1 MSLQEKKLK
10 EIFKP
15 EIIEFLKN
23 NKDQITP
30 ELLEEIRS
38 FGNPG
43 KHLALEILD
52 FPKDS
57 EQYYLDSFG
66 NRISFLGNRRIKKQF
81 TKLDLSPIHITE
93 LEKCAENIHYYKDN
107 YVKIKTKS
115 GVDFPEVR
123 EYQNGFIS
131 LLNSDEESIVGLM
144 GRQSSKSISTS
155 IYCSHC
161 IVFNK
166 EKNIGIV
173 ANKGKL
179 AAEFLSNIKNIFI
192 ELPIW
197 MQVGVKAWNK
207 SFVEFET
214 EVRVLT
220 DVPSAD
226 SFRGFSVH
234 IAIIDETAFIRPSV
248 FEEFIDAFLP
258 SQAALAWKKNI
269 ILSTP
274 KGMNHFYEIVKGA
287 SPKYEEPGSGIKEK
301 GTSGYVLFKVD
312 WRDVP
317 RYDKNGNII
326 KPEDFM
332 NSIIKKH
339 GMLYWKQNFECIAGD
354 SKITI
359 LDTKNKIIRK
369 IDIAKLN
376 EIVYKNSINTR
387 YKILTKNGF
396 ENFKN
401 VIYKGKLESL
411 HIFTES
417 SEIKCS
423 LNHRFVV
430 ENKEITAKD
439 LTVSEYLEV
448 NNKLE
453 KVTKIIKIG
462 EIDVY
467 DILDSTSH
475 TFIANNINNHN
486 CSFLGSSHT
495 LISSEKLK
503 EFTSKEPLEI
513 RDGKLKIYEY
523 PEKGHQYICAV
534 DPAKDGQDA
543 FAVQIIDIT
552 GFKFKQV
559 ASAQLQI
566 DYLLMPEYINDWC
579 QYYNLPYL
587 IIENN
592 EGAGQSIAD
601 QMKNDYEYE
610 NLHHDIDTGS
620 KKKKKY
626 PGFRTSSKSR
636 KLILQ
641 TMKLFIENN
650 NLEINDKETIKEF
663 FTFILLNN
671 KYQADENC
679 HDDMIMS
686 LALIFAP
693 FCNAKNFDDMKDL
706 IKNLYSEEVEG
717 TETDKSSFTEYLNIG
732 SFDDGTNID
741 EEYMPKSTWN
751 GYNMEPDGF
760 Y

>member
-1 MSLQEKKLK
+1 MIKNLNFSVLTKTGFQKFDGIK
-10 EIFKP
+10 ESIRINNIKFTFKDFST
-15 EIIEFLKN
+15 IIV
-23 NKDQITP
+23 TP
-30 ELLEEIRS
+30 EHRFFVGKNKSGQIYRKAKNINI
-38 FGNPG
+38 GN
-43 KHLALEILD
+43 KILN
-52 FPKDS
+52 K
-57 EQYYLDSFG
+57 
-66 NRISFLGNRRIKKQF
+66 IVIKKENDVVCSNKF
-81 TKLDLSPIHITE
+81 YDLI
-93 LEKCAENIHYYKDN
+93 N
-107 YVKIKTKS
+107 
-115 GVDFPEVR
+115 
-123 EYQNGFIS
+123 
-131 LLNSDEESIVGLM
+131 
-144 GRQSSKSISTS
+144 
-155 IYCSHC
+155 
-161 IVFNK
+161 
-166 EKNIGIV
+166 V
-173 ANKGKL
+173 ANGNNYIT
-179 AAEFLSNIKNIFI
+179 S
-192 ELPIW
+192 
-197 MQVGVKAWNK
+197 
-207 SFVEFET
+207 
-214 EVRVLT
+214 
-220 DVPSAD
+220 
-226 SFRGFSVH
+226 GFTSH
-234 IAIIDETAFIRPSV
+234 NCAFIRPSV

-287 SPKYEEPGSGIKEK
+287 SPKHEEPGSGIKEK
-301 GTSGYVLFKVD
+301 GTTGYSLFKVD

-339 GMLYWKQNFECIAGD
+339 GVLYWKQNFE
-354 SKITI
+354 
-359 LDTKNKIIRK
+359 
-369 IDIAKLN
+369 
-376 EIVYKNSINTR
+376 
-387 YKILTKNGF
+387 
-396 ENFKN
+396 
-401 VIYKGKLESL
+401 
-411 HIFTES
+411 
-417 SEIKCS
+417 
-423 LNHRFVV
+423 
-430 ENKEITAKD
+430 
-439 LTVSEYLEV
+439 
-448 NNKLE
+448 
-453 KVTKIIKIG
+453 
-462 EIDVY
+462 
-467 DILDSTSH
+467 
-475 TFIANNINNHN
+475 

-503 EFTSKEPLEI
+503 EFTAKEPLEI
-513 RDGKLKIYEY
+513 RDGKLKIYAY
-523 PEKGHQYICAV
+523 PEKGHQYICSV

-601 QMKNDYEYE
+601 QMKNDYDYD
-610 NLHHDIDTGS
+610 NLHYDKNDNSNSTNLTKGR
-620 KKKKKY
+620 KKY
-626 PGFRTSSKSR
+626 PGFRTTTRTR

-663 FTFILLNN
+663 FTFILMNN

-760 Y
+760 F